1 MSMLSC
7 PGEYAELS
15 VATVA
20 DELGLTYKQV
30 RSLIKS
36 GEIEAT
42 GSAARERVSRTEME
56 RIVDLGAAELLRLG
70 QQESAAVFEEAVP
83 RLQAGDLE
91 FSERAYRRLEGRGA
105 WGEGYAPALLLC
117 LEIARGEFEN
127 ARDTIRLIHE
137 CADPFEKSATMGC
150 TRKLLTGMRLSG
162 ADDRQFI
169 ESLLTRM

>member
-1 MSMLSC
+1 MKSEVEKRREQIGLQLDRVRLRLTQKADGHYVNEGTYRFQRRRATQLLSELEEELSMLSC

-56 RIVDLGAAELLRLG
+56 
-70 QQESAAVFEEAVP
+70 
-83 RLQAGDLE
+83 
-91 FSERAYRRLEGRGA
+91 
-105 WGEGYAPALLLC
+105 
-117 LEIARGEFEN
+117 
-127 ARDTIRLIHE
+127 
-137 CADPFEKSATMGC
+137 
-150 TRKLLTGMRLSG
+150 
-162 ADDRQFI
+162 
-169 ESLLTRM
+169 